1 MSVSLF
7 SIHCFVPEKVGEDPE
22 KAEEQSA
29 STVYVSLW
37 SRDEL
42 MNAFRFYAFIQ
53 RIRKEEGTR

>member
-1 MSVSLF
+1 
-7 SIHCFVPEKVGEDPE
+7 VGEDPE